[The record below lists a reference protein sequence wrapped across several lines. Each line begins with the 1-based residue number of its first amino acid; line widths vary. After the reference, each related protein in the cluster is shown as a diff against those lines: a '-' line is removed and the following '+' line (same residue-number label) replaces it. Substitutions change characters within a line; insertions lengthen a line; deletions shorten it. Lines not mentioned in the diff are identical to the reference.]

1 MNYFPHPPSS
11 SAGPQESDD
20 LNLRKLVD
28 TLSDHRWFIVSITG
42 LFLLAGYFYAS
53 SQSRIYQA
61 DALVQ
66 IESRGANLAF
76 MESLGEQQPGN
87 PTAAELEILRSRMV
101 LGETAERQDLAIKVE
116 PRRLPLIG
124 DFLVNHGVSQDLI
137 ESLTPAFMREW
148 LGMGEESRWQ
158 NPYVWANESVR
169 VSRFSVPDEH
179 VGSEHLLRIKEE
191 GNFELWLEDERV
203 LIGNVGET
211 VQDEGVGYR
220 LFISQAVAHPG
231 AEFGLTR
238 MSSLNA
244 IKDLESRFE
253 VMPRGIESGV
263 YELMLS
269 GADRS
274 KIQPTLDT
282 LTGVFLTQNVQRH
295 SEEAEKQIAFLGEQ
309 IPQVRDQLSNA
320 EGMLNDY
327 RAQRDSVD
335 LTFETQNLL
344 TRVVDVE
351 NQLSEL
357 AMREADLAER
367 YRPSHPNYQ
376 TLLRQRSQ
384 LVAERDRLNAQ
395 VNELPETQQ
404 EVLRLTR
411 DSQVNQQVY
420 VQLLNQLQEMRLVKA
435 GTVGNV
441 RILDAAILN
450 PGTIAPRI
458 PLITAVS
465 ALIGAL
471 LATMLVVVR
480 LLLSRAIKS
489 PEQLE
494 ELGLPVYA
502 TLPDSGGQ
510 TGLTERI
517 RPRHSKKVQEVFRG
531 LLAIKSPE
539 QLEELGLPVYATL
552 PDSGG
557 QTGLTERI
565 RPRHSKKVQEV
576 FRGLLA
582 IQKPAEIAVEAL
594 RGLRTSL
601 YFAMLE
607 SDNNRLMITGASPG
621 VGKSFVAANL
631 AAVCAQA
638 GQRVLLIDADMRR
651 GHLHHAFHSKGVKGL
666 SELLARRI
674 DAEEAVRHSDL
685 EGLDYVARGSVPPNP
700 SELLMQQSFHDFLE
714 AMSQCYDL
722 VIIDTP
728 PILAVTDATVVG
740 KLAGT
745 SLMVVRFDSHPPGE
759 IKAAKRRLESA
770 GVNIKGAI
778 LNGVKKTTNSRHGYY
793 GSYLYAY
800 R

>member
-531 LLAIKSPE
+531 LLAI
-539 QLEELGLPVYATL
+539 
-552 PDSGG
+552 
-557 QTGLTERI
+557 
-565 RPRHSKKVQEV
+565 
-576 FRGLLA
+576 
-582 IQKPAEIAVEAL
+582 QKPAEIAVEAL

>member
-1 MNYFPHPPSS
+1 MTHFPPAPPSS
-11 SAGPQESDD
+11 LGPQESDD

-28 TLSDHRWFIVSITG
+28 TLFDHRWFIVSLTG
-42 LFLLAGYFYAS
+42 IFLLGGYFHAS
-53 SQSRIYQA
+53 SQPRIYQA

-66 IESRGANLAF
+66 IEARGSNLAF
-76 MESLGEQQPGN
+76 MDSAGERQPDN
-87 PTAAELEILRSRMV
+87 PTAAELEILQSRMV
-101 LGETAERQDLAIKVE
+101 LGETANRQDLAIQVE
-116 PRRLPLIG
+116 PRRLPMVG
-124 DFLVNHGVSQDLI
+124 NFLVSHGVNQASI
-137 ESLTPAFMREW
+137 ESITPAFIRGW
-148 LGMGEESRWQ
+148 LGDSEGSNWQ
-158 NPYVWANESVR
+158 NPYVWADESLR
-169 VSRFSVPDEH
+169 VSRFEVPDENIGLDH
-179 VGSEHLLRIKEE
+179 VVRIKED
-191 GNFELWLEDERV
+191 GGFDLLLEEET
-203 LIGNVGET
+203 LLTGNVGET
-211 VQDEGVGYR
+211 VQDDTLGYR
-220 LFISQAVAHPG
+220 LFISQAIAHPG
-231 AEFGLTR
+231 SEFTLKR
-238 MSSLNA
+238 VSSLNA
-244 IKDLESRFE
+244 IRSLQSRFE
-253 VMPRGIESGV
+253 IMPRGVESGV
-263 YELMLS
+263 YELKLS

-274 KIQPTLDT
+274 EIQPTLDT

-295 SEEAEKQIAFLGEQ
+295 SEEAEKQIAFLNEQ
-309 IPQVRDQLSNA
+309 IPQVSDQLSNA

-344 TRVVDVE
+344 TRVVEVE
-351 NQLSEL
+351 NQLNEL
-357 AMREADLAER
+357 SMREADLAER

-384 LVAERDRLNAQ
+384 LAAERDRLNAQ

-411 DSQVNQQVY
+411 DTQVNQQVY

-441 RILDAAILN
+441 RILDTAMLN

-458 PLITAVS
+458 PLISAVS
-465 ALIGAL
+465 GLIGAL
-471 LATMLVVVR
+471 LATMIVVVR
-480 LLLSRAIKS
+480 LLLSRAIKT

-502 TLPDSGGQ
+502 TLPDSGEQG
-510 TGLTERI
+510 GLTERI
-517 RPRHSKKVQEVFRG
+517 RPRHSKKAQEVFRG
-531 LLAIKSPE
+531 LLA
-539 QLEELGLPVYATL
+539 V
-552 PDSGG
+552 
-557 QTGLTERI
+557 
-565 RPRHSKKVQEV
+565 
-576 FRGLLA
+576 
-582 IQKPAEIAVEAL
+582 QKPAEIAVEAL

-651 GHLHHAFHSKGVKGL
+651 GHLHHAFNGKGVKGL

-674 DAEEAVRHSDL
+674 EVEEAVRHSDL
-685 EGLDYVARGSVPPNP
+685 EGLDYVSRGSVPPNP

-714 AMSQCYDL
+714 AMSLNYDL
-722 VIIDTP
+722 VIVDTP

-740 KLAGT
+740 KMAGT
-745 SLMVVRFDSHPPGE
+745 SLMVVRFDTNAPGE
-759 IKAAKRRLESA
+759 IKAAKRRLENA
-770 GVNIKGAI
+770 GVNIKGGI
-778 LNGVKKTTNSRHGYY
+778 LNGVKKATNSRHGYY

>member
-1 MNYFPHPPSS
+1 MTYFPPAPPSS
-11 SAGPQESDD
+11 SAPQESDD

-28 TLSDHRWFIVSITG
+28 TLSDHRWLIVTMTG

-53 SQSRIYQA
+53 SQPRIYQA

-66 IESRGANLAF
+66 IETRGSSLA
-76 MESLGEQQPGN
+76 ESLGEQQQGN
-87 PTAAELEILRSRMV
+87 PTSAELEILQSRMV
-101 LGETAERQDLAIKVE
+101 LGETADRLDLAIQVE
-116 PRRLPLIG
+116 PRRLPLVG
-124 DFLVNHGVSQDLI
+124 NFLVNHGVNQEWF
-137 ESLTPAFMREW
+137 ESFTPAFVREW
-148 LGMGEESRWQ
+148 LASSEDSDWN
-158 NPYVWANESVR
+158 NPYVWAGQTLR
-169 VSRFSVPDEH
+169 VARFDVPDENL
-179 VGSEHLLRIKEE
+179 GSEHVLRLKED
-191 GNFELWLEDERV
+191 GIFELLLEEQT
-203 LIGNVGET
+203 LLTGNVGET
-211 VQDEGVGYR
+211 VQDEASGYR
-220 LFISQAVAHPG
+220 LFISQASAHPG
-231 AEFGLTR
+231 AEFLLTR
-238 MSSLNA
+238 TSPLNA
-244 IKDLESRFE
+244 IRDLKSRFE
-253 VMPRGIESGV
+253 IMPRGLESGV
-263 YELMLS
+263 YELTLN

-274 KIQPTLDT
+274 QIQPTLDT

-295 SEEAEKQIAFLGEQ
+295 SEEAEKQIAFLDEQ
-309 IPQVRDQLSNA
+309 IPQVSDQLSNA

-344 TRVVDVE
+344 TQVVEVE

-376 TLLRQRSQ
+376 TLLRQRAQ
-384 LVAERDRLNAQ
+384 LVADRDRLNAQ
-395 VNELPETQQ
+395 VSELPETQQ
-404 EVLRLTR
+404 EVLRLSR

-441 RILDAAILN
+441 RILDAAMLN

-458 PLITAVS
+458 SLITGVS
-465 ALIGAL
+465 GLIGAL
-471 LATMLVVVR
+471 LATLLIVVR
-480 LLLSRAIKS
+480 LLLSRAIKT

-502 TLPDSGGQ
+502 TLPDSGEQ
-510 TGLTERI
+510 AGLTERI
-517 RPRHSKKVQEVFRG
+517 RPRRSKKTQEVFRG
-531 LLAIKSPE
+531 LLAIK
-539 QLEELGLPVYATL
+539 
-552 PDSGG
+552 
-557 QTGLTERI
+557 
-565 RPRHSKKVQEV
+565 
-576 FRGLLA
+576 
-582 IQKPAEIAVEAL
+582 KPAEIAVEAL

-638 GQRVLLIDADMRR
+638 GQKVLLIDADMRR
-651 GHLHHAFHSKGVKGL
+651 GHLHHAFNSKGVKGL

-674 DAEEAVRHSDL
+674 SQEEAIRHSDL

-700 SELLMQQSFHDFLE
+700 SELLMQQSFHDFLD
-714 AMSQCYDL
+714 AVSQDYDL
-722 VIIDTP
+722 VIVDTP

-740 KLAGT
+740 KLVGT
-745 SLMVVRFDSHPPGE
+745 SLMVVRFDSNPPGE
-759 IKAAKRRLESA
+759 IKAAKRRLENA
-770 GVNIKGAI
+770 GVRLKGGI
-778 LNGVKKTTNSRHGYY
+778 LNGVKKTTTSRHGYY

>member
-1 MNYFPHPPSS
+1 MTHFPPAPSS
-11 SAGPQESDD
+11 SLGPQESDD

-28 TLSDHRWFIVSITG
+28 TLFDHRWFIVSLTG
-42 LFLLAGYFYAS
+42 IFLLGGYFHAS
-53 SQSRIYQA
+53 SQPRIYQA

-66 IESRGANLAF
+66 IEARGSNLAF
-76 MESLGEQQPGN
+76 MDSAGERQPDN
-87 PTAAELEILRSRMV
+87 PTAAELEILQSRLV
-101 LGETAERQDLAIKVE
+101 LGETANRQDLAIQVE
-116 PRRLPLIG
+116 PRRLPMVG
-124 DFLVNHGVSQDLI
+124 NFLVSHGVNQASI
-137 ESLTPAFMREW
+137 ESITPAFIRGW
-148 LGMGEESRWQ
+148 LGDSEGSSWQ
-158 NPYVWANESVR
+158 NPYVWADESLR
-169 VSRFSVPDEH
+169 VSRFEVPDENIGLDH
-179 VGSEHLLRIKEE
+179 VVRIKED
-191 GNFELWLEDERV
+191 GRFDLLLEEEA
-203 LIGNVGET
+203 LLTGNVGET
-211 VQDEGVGYR
+211 VQDDALGYR
-220 LFISQAVAHPG
+220 LFISQAIAHPG
-231 AEFGLTR
+231 SEFILR
-238 MSSLNA
+238 RVSSLNA
-244 IKDLESRFE
+244 IRSLQSRFE
-253 VMPRGIESGV
+253 IMPRGVESGV
-263 YELMLS
+263 YELKLS

-274 KIQPTLDT
+274 EIQPTLDT

-295 SEEAEKQIAFLGEQ
+295 SEEAEQQIAFLNEQ
-309 IPQVRDQLSNA
+309 IPQVSDQLSNA

-344 TRVVDVE
+344 TRVVEVE
-351 NQLSEL
+351 NQLNEL
-357 AMREADLAER
+357 SMREADLAER

-384 LVAERDRLNAQ
+384 LAAERDRLNAQ

-441 RILDAAILN
+441 RILDTAMLS

-465 ALIGAL
+465 GLIGAL
-471 LATMLVVVR
+471 LATMIVVMR
-480 LLLSRAIKS
+480 LLLSRAIKT

-502 TLPDSGGQ
+502 TLPDSGEQ
-510 TGLTERI
+510 AGLTERI
-517 RPRHSKKVQEVFRG
+517 RPRHSKKAQEVFRG
-531 LLAIKSPE
+531 LLA
-539 QLEELGLPVYATL
+539 V
-552 PDSGG
+552 
-557 QTGLTERI
+557 
-565 RPRHSKKVQEV
+565 
-576 FRGLLA
+576 
-582 IQKPAEIAVEAL
+582 QKPAEIAVEAL

-651 GHLHHAFHSKGVKGL
+651 GHLHHAFNGKGVKGL

-674 DAEEAVRHSDL
+674 EVEEAVRHSDL

-714 AMSQCYDL
+714 AMSLSYDL
-722 VIIDTP
+722 VIVDTP

-740 KLAGT
+740 KMAGT
-745 SLMVVRFDSHPPGE
+745 SLMVVRFDANAPGE
-759 IKAAKRRLESA
+759 IKAAKRRLENA
-770 GVNIKGAI
+770 GVNIKGGI
-778 LNGVKKTTNSRHGYY
+778 LNGVKKSTNSRHGYY

>member
-28 TLSDHRWFIVSITG
+28 TLSDHRWFIVTITG

-116 PRRLPLIG
+116 PRRLPVIG

-137 ESLTPAFMREW
+137 VSLTPAFMREW

-203 LIGNVGET
+203 LSGNVGET

-231 AEFGLTR
+231 AEFSLTR

-384 LVAERDRLNAQ
+384 LVEERDRLNAQ

-510 TGLTERI
+510 AGLTERI

-531 LLAIKSPE
+531 LLAI
-539 QLEELGLPVYATL
+539 
-552 PDSGG
+552 
-557 QTGLTERI
+557 R
-565 RPRHSKKVQEV
+565 
-576 FRGLLA
+576 
-582 IQKPAEIAVEAL
+582 KPAEIAVEAL

-700 SELLMQQSFHDFLE
+700 SELLMQQSFHEFLE

-770 GVNIKGAI
+770 GVNVKGAI

>member
-28 TLSDHRWFIVSITG
+28 TLSDHRWFIVTITG

-116 PRRLPLIG
+116 PRRLPVIG

-137 ESLTPAFMREW
+137 VSLTPAFMREW

-203 LIGNVGET
+203 LSGNVGET

-231 AEFGLTR
+231 AEFSLTR

-384 LVAERDRLNAQ
+384 LVEERDRLNAQ

-510 TGLTERI
+510 AGLTERI

-531 LLAIKSPE
+531 LLAI
-539 QLEELGLPVYATL
+539 
-552 PDSGG
+552 
-557 QTGLTERI
+557 R
-565 RPRHSKKVQEV
+565 
-576 FRGLLA
+576 
-582 IQKPAEIAVEAL
+582 KPAEIAVEAL

-700 SELLMQQSFHDFLE
+700 SELLMQQSFHEFLE

>member
-1 MNYFPHPPSS
+1 MTHFPPAPPSS
-11 SAGPQESDD
+11 LGPQENDD

-28 TLSDHRWFIVSITG
+28 TLFDHRWFIASLTG
-42 LFLLAGYFYAS
+42 IFLLGGYFYAS
-53 SQSRIYQA
+53 SQPRIYQA

-66 IESRGANLAF
+66 IEARGSNLAF
-76 MESLGEQQPGN
+76 MDSAGERQPDN
-87 PTAAELEILRSRMV
+87 PTAAELEILQSRMV
-101 LGETAERQDLAIKVE
+101 LGETANRQDLAIQVE
-116 PRRLPLIG
+116 PRRLPMVG
-124 DFLVNHGVSQDLI
+124 NFLVSHGVNQASL
-137 ESLTPAFMREW
+137 ESITPAFMRGW
-148 LGMGEESRWQ
+148 LGDSGDSNWQ
-158 NPYVWANESVR
+158 NPYVWADESLR
-169 VSRFSVPDEH
+169 VSRFEVPDENIGLDH
-179 VGSEHLLRIKEE
+179 IVRIKEN
-191 GNFELWLEDERV
+191 GSFDLLLEDET
-203 LIGNVGET
+203 LLTGKIGET
-211 VQDEGVGYR
+211 VQDDTQGYR
-220 LFISQAVAHPG
+220 LFISQAIAHPG
-231 AEFGLTR
+231 SEFILR
-238 MSSLNA
+238 RVSSLNA
-244 IKDLESRFE
+244 IRSLQSRFE
-253 VMPRGIESGV
+253 IMPRGVESGV
-263 YELMLS
+263 YELKLS

-274 KIQPTLDT
+274 EIQPTLDT

-295 SEEAEKQIAFLGEQ
+295 SEEAEKQIAFLNEQ
-309 IPQVRDQLSNA
+309 IPQVSDQLSNA

-344 TRVVDVE
+344 TRVVEVE
-351 NQLSEL
+351 NQLNEL
-357 AMREADLAER
+357 SMREADLAER

-384 LVAERDRLNAQ
+384 LAAERDRLNAQ

-411 DSQVNQQVY
+411 DTQVNQQVY

-441 RILDAAILN
+441 RILDTAMLN

-458 PLITAVS
+458 SLISAVS
-465 ALIGAL
+465 GLIGAL
-471 LATMLVVVR
+471 LATMIVVVR
-480 LLLSRAIKS
+480 LLLSRAIKT

-502 TLPDSGGQ
+502 TLPDSGEQ
-510 TGLTERI
+510 AGLTERI
-517 RPRHSKKVQEVFRG
+517 RPRHSKKAQEVFRG
-531 LLAIKSPE
+531 LLA
-539 QLEELGLPVYATL
+539 V
-552 PDSGG
+552 
-557 QTGLTERI
+557 
-565 RPRHSKKVQEV
+565 
-576 FRGLLA
+576 
-582 IQKPAEIAVEAL
+582 QKPAEIAVEAL

-607 SDNNRLMITGASPG
+607 SGNNRLMITGASPG

-651 GHLHHAFHSKGVKGL
+651 GHLHHAFNGKGVKGL

-674 DAEEAVRHSDL
+674 EVEEAVRHSDL

-714 AMSQCYDL
+714 AMSLSYDL
-722 VIIDTP
+722 VIVDTP

-740 KLAGT
+740 KMAGT
-745 SLMVVRFDSHPPGE
+745 SLMVVRFDANAPGE
-759 IKAAKRRLESA
+759 IKAAKRRLENA
-770 GVNIKGAI
+770 GVNIKGGI
-778 LNGVKKTTNSRHGYY
+778 LNGVKKSTNSRHGYY

>member
-28 TLSDHRWFIVSITG
+28 TLSDHRWFIVTITG

-116 PRRLPLIG
+116 PRRLPVIG

-137 ESLTPAFMREW
+137 VSLTPAFMREW

-203 LIGNVGET
+203 LSGNVGET

-231 AEFGLTR
+231 AEFSLTR

-384 LVAERDRLNAQ
+384 LVEERDRLNAQ

-510 TGLTERI
+510 AGLTERI

-531 LLAIKSPE
+531 LLAIK
-539 QLEELGLPVYATL
+539 
-552 PDSGG
+552 
-557 QTGLTERI
+557 
-565 RPRHSKKVQEV
+565 
-576 FRGLLA
+576 
-582 IQKPAEIAVEAL
+582 KPAEIAVEAL

-700 SELLMQQSFHDFLE
+700 SELLMQQSFHEFLE

>member
-11 SAGPQESDD
+11 SSGPQESDD

-28 TLSDHRWFIVSITG
+28 TLSDHRWFIVTITG

-53 SQSRIYQA
+53 SQPRIYQA

-101 LGETAERQDLAIKVE
+101 LGETAERQDLAIKVV
-116 PRRLPLIG
+116 PRRLPVIG

-137 ESLTPAFMREW
+137 ESLTPGFMREW

-169 VSRFSVPDEH
+169 VSRFSVPDEY
-179 VGSEHLLRIKEE
+179 VGSEHILRIKEE

-211 VQDEGVGYR
+211 AQDDALGYR
-220 LFISQAVAHPG
+220 LFISQSVAHPG
-231 AEFGLTR
+231 AEFSLTR

-244 IKDLESRFE
+244 IKNLESRFE
-253 VMPRGIESGV
+253 VMPRGTESGV

-510 TGLTERI
+510 AGLTERI

-531 LLAIKSPE
+531 LLAIK
-539 QLEELGLPVYATL
+539 
-552 PDSGG
+552 
-557 QTGLTERI
+557 
-565 RPRHSKKVQEV
+565 
-576 FRGLLA
+576 
-582 IQKPAEIAVEAL
+582 KPAEIAVEAL

-722 VIIDTP
+722 VIVDTP

-740 KLAGT
+740 KLTGT

>member
-1 MNYFPHPPSS
+1 MTYFPQPPSS
-11 SAGPQESDD
+11 SSPPQENND

-42 LFLLAGYFYAS
+42 LFLLAGYFYAN
-53 SQSRIYQA
+53 SQPRIYQA

-66 IESRGANLAF
+66 IENQGSSLAF
-76 MESLGEQQPGN
+76 MESLGEQQPDN
-87 PTAAELEILRSRMV
+87 PTSAELEILQSRMV

-116 PRRLPLIG
+116 PRRLPLVG
-124 DFLVNHGVSQDLI
+124 DFLVHHGVSQAWFK
-137 ESLTPAFMREW
+137 SFMPGFIREW
-148 LGMGEESRWQ
+148 LTDFEESDWD
-158 NPYVWANESVR
+158 NPYVWAGESLSVA
-169 VSRFSVPDEH
+169 RFDVPDER
-179 VGSEHLLRIKEE
+179 VQSEHVLRLLRN
-191 GNFELWLEDERV
+191 GNFELLLEDET
-203 LIGNVGET
+203 LLSGKVGET
-211 VQDEGVGYR
+211 VQDDALGYR
-220 LFISQAVAHPG
+220 LFVSQAIAHPG
-231 AEFGLTR
+231 AEFMLERTT
-238 MSSLNA
+238 SLNA
-244 IKDLESRFE
+244 IKDLKRRFE
-253 VMPRGIESGV
+253 IMPRGVDSGV
-263 YELMLS
+263 YELTLN
-269 GADRS
+269 GADRDQ
-274 KIQPTLDT
+274 IQPTLDT

-295 SEEAEKQIAFLGEQ
+295 SEEAEKQIAFLNEQ
-309 IPQVRDQLSNA
+309 IPQVSDQLSAA

-335 LTFETQNLL
+335 LTFETENLL

-351 NQLSEL
+351 NQLSAL
-357 AMREADLAER
+357 SMREADLAER

-376 TLLRQRSQ
+376 TLLRQRGQ
-384 LVAERDRLNAQ
+384 LEAERDRLNAQ
-395 VNELPETQQ
+395 VSELPETQQ

-411 DSQVNQQVY
+411 DTQVNQQVY

-441 RILDAAILN
+441 RILDAAMLN

-458 PLITAVS
+458 PLVTAVS
-465 ALIGAL
+465 GLLGAL
-471 LATMLVVVR
+471 LATMAIIVR
-480 LLLSRAIKS
+480 LLLSRAIKT

-502 TLPDSGGQ
+502 TLPNSGDQ
-510 TGLTERI
+510 VGLTERI
-517 RPRHSKKVQEVFRG
+517 RPRHSKKSQEVFRG
-531 LLAIKSPE
+531 LLAVK
-539 QLEELGLPVYATL
+539 
-552 PDSGG
+552 
-557 QTGLTERI
+557 
-565 RPRHSKKVQEV
+565 
-576 FRGLLA
+576 
-582 IQKPAEIAVEAL
+582 KPAEIAVEAL

-607 SDNNRLMITGASPG
+607 ADNNRLMITGASPG

-651 GHLHHAFHSKGVKGL
+651 GHLHYAFNGRGVKGL

-674 DAEEAVRHSDL
+674 SLEEAIRHSDL
-685 EGLDYVARGSVPPNP
+685 EGLDYLARGSVPPNP

-714 AMSQCYDL
+714 SMSQHYDL
-722 VIIDTP
+722 VIVDTP

-745 SLMVVRFDSHPPGE
+745 SLMVVRFDSNAPGE
-759 IKAAKRRLESA
+759 IKAAKRRLENA
-770 GVNIKGAI
+770 GVRLKGGI
-778 LNGVKKTTNSRHGYY
+778 LNGVKKSTNSRHGYY

>member
-1 MNYFPHPPSS
+1 MTYFPPPPSS
-11 SAGPQESDD
+11 SSAPQEGDD

-28 TLSDHRWFIVSITG
+28 TLSDHRWLIVSMTG
-42 LFLLAGYFYAS
+42 LFLLAGYFHAS
-53 SQSRIYQA
+53 SQPGIYQA

-66 IESRGANLAF
+66 IESQGSNLAL
-76 MESLGEQQPGN
+76 MESLGEQQQGN
-87 PTAAELEILRSRMV
+87 PTSAELEILQSRMV
-101 LGETAERQDLAIKVE
+101 LGETADRQDLAIQVE
-116 PRRLPLIG
+116 PRRLPVVG
-124 DFLVNHGVSQDLI
+124 DFLVNHGINQAWF

-148 LGMGEESRWQ
+148 IAGSEDSDWD
-158 NPYVWANESVR
+158 NPYVWAGESLGVA
-169 VSRFSVPDEH
+169 RFDVPDEN
-179 VGSEHLLRIKEE
+179 VGSKHVLRLMED
-191 GNFELWLEDERV
+191 GNFELLLEEV
-203 LIGNVGET
+203 TLLTGKVGET
-211 VQDEGVGYR
+211 VQDDALGYR
-220 LFISQAVAHPG
+220 LFVSQVKAHPG
-231 AEFGLTR
+231 AEFILERT
-238 MSSLNA
+238 SSLNA
-244 IKDLESRFE
+244 IKDLKRRFE
-253 VMPRGIESGV
+253 IMPRGVDSGV
-263 YELMLS
+263 YELTLN
-269 GADRS
+269 GADRDQ
-274 KIQPTLDT
+274 IQPTLDT

-295 SEEAEKQIAFLGEQ
+295 SEEAEKQIAFLNEQ
-309 IPQVRDQLSNA
+309 IPKVSDQLSDA

-335 LTFETQNLL
+335 LTFETENLL
-344 TRVVDVE
+344 TRVVEVE

-376 TLLRQRSQ
+376 TLLRQRAQ
-384 LVAERDRLNAQ
+384 LEAERDQLNAQ

-441 RILDAAILN
+441 RILDAAMLN

-458 PLITAVS
+458 PLIAGVS
-465 ALIGAL
+465 GLVGAL
-471 LATMLVVVR
+471 LATMLIVVR
-480 LLLSRAIKS
+480 LLLSRAIKT

-502 TLPDSGGQ
+502 TLPDSGEQ
-510 TGLTERI
+510 AGLTERI
-517 RPRHSKKVQEVFRG
+517 RPRRSKKAQEVFRG
-531 LLAIKSPE
+531 LLAIK
-539 QLEELGLPVYATL
+539 
-552 PDSGG
+552 
-557 QTGLTERI
+557 
-565 RPRHSKKVQEV
+565 
-576 FRGLLA
+576 
-582 IQKPAEIAVEAL
+582 KPAEIAVEAL

-638 GQRVLLIDADMRR
+638 GQKVLLIDADMRR
-651 GHLHHAFHSKGVKGL
+651 GHLHHAFHGKGVKGL

-674 DAEEAVRHSDL
+674 GEEEAIRHSDL
-685 EGLDYVARGSVPPNP
+685 KGLDYVARGSVPPNP
-700 SELLMQQSFHDFLE
+700 SELLMQHSFHDFLE
-714 AMSQCYDL
+714 AMSQRYDL
-722 VIIDTP
+722 VIVDTP

-740 KLAGT
+740 KLVGT
-745 SLMVVRFDSHPPGE
+745 SLMVVRFDRNPPGE
-759 IKAAKRRLESA
+759 IKAAKRRLENA
-770 GVNIKGAI
+770 GVRLKGGI
-778 LNGVKKTTNSRHGYY
+778 LNGVKKPTSSRHGYY

>member
-1 MNYFPHPPSS
+1 MAMTNFPPAPSS
-11 SAGPQESDD
+11 SPAPQESDD
-20 LNLRKLVD
+20 LNLRKLID

-42 LFLLAGYFYAS
+42 LFLLGGYFHAS

-66 IESRGANLAF
+66 IEARGSNLAF
-76 MESLGEQQPGN
+76 MESLGEQQPSN
-87 PTAAELEILRSRMV
+87 PTAAELEILQSRMV
-101 LGETAERQDLAIKVE
+101 LGETAEREDLAIQVE
-116 PRRLPLIG
+116 PRRLPVVG
-124 DFLVNHGVSQDLI
+124 DFLVNHGLNQDSI
-137 ESLTPAFMREW
+137 ESLTPAFIREW
-148 LGMGEESRWQ
+148 LGGGEDSNWR
-158 NPYVWANESVR
+158 NPYVWAGESLR
-169 VSRFSVPDEH
+169 VARFDVPDES
-179 VGSEHLLRIKEE
+179 VESEHILRINEN
-191 GNFELWLEDERV
+191 GSFELLLEEE
-203 LIGNVGET
+203 LLLTGNVGET
-211 VQDEGVGYR
+211 VQDDAMGYR
-220 LFISQAVAHPG
+220 LFISQAKAHPG
-231 AEFGLTR
+231 AEFIVKRT
-238 MSSLNA
+238 SSLNA
-244 IKDLESRFE
+244 IKDLSNRFE
-253 VMPRGIESGV
+253 IMPRGIESGV

-295 SEEAEKQIAFLGEQ
+295 SEEAEKQISFLNEQ
-309 IPQVRDQLSNA
+309 IPQVSDQLSNA

-344 TRVVDVE
+344 TQVVEVE
-351 NQLSEL
+351 NQISEL

-367 YRPSHPNYQ
+367 FRPSHPNYQ

-384 LVAERDRLNAQ
+384 LVDQRDRLNAQ

-441 RILDAAILN
+441 RILDAAILS

-458 PLITAVS
+458 SLITAVS
-465 ALIGAL
+465 AMVGAL
-471 LATMLVVVR
+471 LATMLVVMR
-480 LLLSRAIKS
+480 LLLSRAIKT

-502 TLPDSGGQ
+502 TLPDSGEQ
-510 TGLTERI
+510 AKLTERI
-517 RPRHSKKVQEVFRG
+517 RPRRSKKAQEVFRG
-531 LLAIKSPE
+531 LLAIKN
-539 QLEELGLPVYATL
+539 
-552 PDSGG
+552 
-557 QTGLTERI
+557 
-565 RPRHSKKVQEV
+565 
-576 FRGLLA
+576 
-582 IQKPAEIAVEAL
+582 PAEIAVEAL

-638 GQRVLLIDADMRR
+638 GQKVLLIDADMRR
-651 GHLHHAFHSKGVKGL
+651 GHLHHAFHGKGVKGL

-674 DAEEAVRHSDL
+674 DEEEAVRHSDL

-714 AMSQCYDL
+714 AMSLRYDL
-722 VIIDTP
+722 VIVDTP

-745 SLMVVRFDSHPPGE
+745 SLMVVRFDYNPPGE
-759 IKAAKRRLESA
+759 IKAAKRRLENA
-770 GVNIKGAI
+770 GVRLKGGI
-778 LNGVKKTTNSRHGYY
+778 LNGVKKPTNSRHGYY

>member
-1 MNYFPHPPSS
+1 MTHFPPAPSS
-11 SAGPQESDD
+11 LPGPQEGDD

-28 TLSDHRWFIVSITG
+28 TLYDHRWLIISLTG
-42 LFLLAGYFYAS
+42 IFLLGGYFYAS
-53 SQSRIYQA
+53 SQPRIYQA

-66 IESRGANLAF
+66 IEARGSNLAF
-76 MESLGEQQPGN
+76 MDSLGESQPDN
-87 PTAAELEILRSRMV
+87 PTAAELEILQSRMV
-101 LGETAERQDLAIKVE
+101 LGETAERQDLAIQVE
-116 PRRLPLIG
+116 PRRLPVVG
-124 DFLVNHGVSQDLI
+124 RFLVSHGVDQASI
-137 ESLTPAFMREW
+137 ESITPAFIREW
-148 LGMGEESRWQ
+148 LGNGANSEWQ
-158 NPYVWANESVR
+158 SPYVWADESLR
-169 VSRFSVPDEH
+169 VARFEVPDDRIGQGH
-179 VGSEHLLRIKEE
+179 ILRIKENNSFDLLLE
-191 GNFELWLEDERV
+191 ETVLLTGN
-203 LIGNVGET
+203 IGET
-211 VQDEGVGYR
+211 VQDDTLGYR
-220 LFISQAVAHPG
+220 LFISQAVAQPG
-231 AEFGLTR
+231 SEFILKR
-238 MSSLNA
+238 ISSLDA
-244 IKDLESRFE
+244 IKSLKSRFE
-253 VMPRGIESGV
+253 ILPRGMDSGV
-263 YELMLS
+263 YELKLS
-269 GADRS
+269 GADRRE
-274 KIQPTLDT
+274 IQPTLDT

-295 SEEAEKQIAFLGEQ
+295 SEEAEKQIAFLNEQ
-309 IPQVRDQLSNA
+309 IPQVSDQLSNA

-344 TRVVDVE
+344 TRVVEVE

-384 LVAERDRLNAQ
+384 LTAERDRLNAE

-441 RILDAAILN
+441 RILDAAMLS

-458 PLITAVS
+458 SLITAVS
-465 ALIGAL
+465 GLLGAL

-480 LLLSRAIKS
+480 LLLSRAIKT

-502 TLPDSGGQ
+502 TLPDSGEQ
-510 TGLTERI
+510 AGLTERI
-517 RPRHSKKVQEVFRG
+517 RPRRSKKAQEVFRG
-531 LLAIKSPE
+531 LLAVK
-539 QLEELGLPVYATL
+539 
-552 PDSGG
+552 
-557 QTGLTERI
+557 
-565 RPRHSKKVQEV
+565 
-576 FRGLLA
+576 
-582 IQKPAEIAVEAL
+582 KPAEIAVEAL

-651 GHLHHAFHSKGVKGL
+651 GHLHHAFNDKGVKGL

-674 DAEEAVRHSDL
+674 DIDEAVRHSDL

-714 AMSQCYDL
+714 AMSQNYDL
-722 VIIDTP
+722 VIVDTP
-728 PILAVTDATVVG
+728 PILAVTDASVVG
-740 KLAGT
+740 KMAGT
-745 SLMVVRFDSHPPGE
+745 SLMVVRFDANAPGE

-770 GVNIKGAI
+770 GVKLKGGI
-778 LNGVKKTTNSRHGYY
+778 LNGVKKSTNSRHGYY

>member
-11 SAGPQESDD
+11 PSGPQESDD

-28 TLSDHRWFIVSITG
+28 TLSDHRWFIVTITG

-53 SQSRIYQA
+53 SQPRIYQA

-116 PRRLPLIG
+116 PRRLPVIG

-137 ESLTPAFMREW
+137 DSLTPSFMRDW
-148 LGMGEESRWQ
+148 LSMGEERRWQ
-158 NPYVWANESVR
+158 NPYVWANEAVR

-179 VGSEHLLRIKEE
+179 IGSEHLLRIKEE
-191 GNFELWLEDERV
+191 GNFELWLEDEQV
-203 LIGNVGET
+203 LSGTVGET
-211 VQDEGVGYR
+211 AQDDQLGYR

-231 AEFGLTR
+231 AEFNLTR

-244 IKDLESRFE
+244 IKNLESRFE
-253 VMPRGIESGV
+253 VMPQGTDSGV

-295 SEEAEKQIAFLGEQ
+295 SEEAEKQIAFLSEQ

-344 TRVVDVE
+344 TRVVEVE

-384 LVAERDRLNAQ
+384 LVAERDRLNSQ

-502 TLPDSGGQ
+502 TLPDSG
-510 TGLTERI
+510 
-517 RPRHSKKVQEVFRG
+517 
-531 LLAIKSPE
+531 E
-539 QLEELGLPVYATL
+539 QA
-552 PDSGG
+552 
-557 QTGLTERI
+557 GLTERI

-685 EGLDYVARGSVPPNP
+685 DGLDYVARGSVPPNP

-714 AMSQCYDL
+714 TMSQCYDL

-770 GVNIKGAI
+770 GVNVKGAI

>member
-1 MNYFPHPPSS
+1 MTHFPPAPSS
-11 SAGPQESDD
+11 SLGPQESDD

-28 TLSDHRWFIVSITG
+28 TLFDHRWFIVSLTG
-42 LFLLAGYFYAS
+42 VFLLGGYFHAS
-53 SQSRIYQA
+53 SQPRIYQA

-66 IESRGANLAF
+66 IEARGSNLAF
-76 MESLGEQQPGN
+76 MDSAGERQPDN
-87 PTAAELEILRSRMV
+87 PTAAELEILQSRMV
-101 LGETAERQDLAIKVE
+101 LGETANRQDLAIQVE
-116 PRRLPLIG
+116 PRRLPMVG
-124 DFLVNHGVSQDLI
+124 NFLVSHGVNQASI
-137 ESLTPAFMREW
+137 ESITPAFIRGW
-148 LGMGEESRWQ
+148 LGDSEGSSWQ
-158 NPYVWANESVR
+158 NPYVWADESLR
-169 VSRFSVPDEH
+169 VSRFEVPDDNIGLDH
-179 VGSEHLLRIKEE
+179 IVRIKED
-191 GNFELWLEDERV
+191 GRFDLLLEEET
-203 LIGNVGET
+203 LLTGNVGET
-211 VQDEGVGYR
+211 VQDDALGYR
-220 LFISQAVAHPG
+220 LFISQAIAHPG
-231 AEFGLTR
+231 SEFILR
-238 MSSLNA
+238 RVSSLNA
-244 IKDLESRFE
+244 IRSLQSRFE
-253 VMPRGIESGV
+253 IMPRGVESGV
-263 YELMLS
+263 YELKLS

-274 KIQPTLDT
+274 EIQPTLDT

-295 SEEAEKQIAFLGEQ
+295 SEEAEQQIAFLNEQ
-309 IPQVRDQLSNA
+309 IPQVSNQLSDA

-344 TRVVDVE
+344 TRVVEVE
-351 NQLSEL
+351 NQLNEL
-357 AMREADLAER
+357 SMREADLAER

-384 LVAERDRLNAQ
+384 LAAERDRLNAQ

-411 DSQVNQQVY
+411 DTQVNQQVY

-441 RILDAAILN
+441 RILDTAMLS

-465 ALIGAL
+465 GLIGAL
-471 LATMLVVVR
+471 LATMIVVMR
-480 LLLSRAIKS
+480 LLLSRAIKT

-502 TLPDSGGQ
+502 TLPDSGEQ
-510 TGLTERI
+510 AGLTERI
-517 RPRHSKKVQEVFRG
+517 RPRHSKKAQEVFRG
-531 LLAIKSPE
+531 LLA
-539 QLEELGLPVYATL
+539 V
-552 PDSGG
+552 
-557 QTGLTERI
+557 
-565 RPRHSKKVQEV
+565 
-576 FRGLLA
+576 
-582 IQKPAEIAVEAL
+582 QKPAEIAVEAL

-651 GHLHHAFHSKGVKGL
+651 GHLHHAFNGKGVKGL

-674 DAEEAVRHSDL
+674 EVEEAVRHSDL
-685 EGLDYVARGSVPPNP
+685 DGLDYVARGSVPPNP

-714 AMSQCYDL
+714 AMSLSYDL
-722 VIIDTP
+722 VIVDTP

-740 KLAGT
+740 KMAGT
-745 SLMVVRFDSHPPGE
+745 SLMVVRFDANAPGE
-759 IKAAKRRLESA
+759 IKAAKRRLENA
-770 GVNIKGAI
+770 GVNIKGGI
-778 LNGVKKTTNSRHGYY
+778 LNGVKKSTNSRHGYY

>member
-1 MNYFPHPPSS
+1 MTHFPPAPSS
-11 SAGPQESDD
+11 SLGPQESDD

-28 TLSDHRWFIVSITG
+28 TLFDHRWFIVSLTG
-42 LFLLAGYFYAS
+42 VFLLGGYFHAS
-53 SQSRIYQA
+53 SQPRIYQA

-66 IESRGANLAF
+66 IEARGSNLAF
-76 MESLGEQQPGN
+76 MDSAGERQPDN
-87 PTAAELEILRSRMV
+87 PTAAELEILQSRMV
-101 LGETAERQDLAIKVE
+101 LGETANRQDLAIQVE
-116 PRRLPLIG
+116 PRRLPMVG
-124 DFLVNHGVSQDLI
+124 NFLVSHGVNQASI
-137 ESLTPAFMREW
+137 ESITPAFIRGW
-148 LGMGEESRWQ
+148 LGDSEGSSWQ
-158 NPYVWANESVR
+158 NPYVWADESLR
-169 VSRFSVPDEH
+169 VSRFEVPDDNIGLDH
-179 VGSEHLLRIKEE
+179 IVRIKEE
-191 GNFELWLEDERV
+191 GRFDLLLEEET
-203 LIGNVGET
+203 LLTGNVGET
-211 VQDEGVGYR
+211 VQDDALGYR
-220 LFISQAVAHPG
+220 LFISQAIAHPG
-231 AEFGLTR
+231 SEFILR
-238 MSSLNA
+238 RVSSLNA
-244 IKDLESRFE
+244 IRSLQSRFE
-253 VMPRGIESGV
+253 IMPRGVESGV
-263 YELMLS
+263 YELKLS

-274 KIQPTLDT
+274 EIQPTLDT

-295 SEEAEKQIAFLGEQ
+295 SEEAEQQIAFLNEQ
-309 IPQVRDQLSNA
+309 IPQVSNQLSDA

-344 TRVVDVE
+344 TRVVEVE
-351 NQLSEL
+351 NQLNEL
-357 AMREADLAER
+357 SMREADLAER

-384 LVAERDRLNAQ
+384 LAAERDRLNAQ

-411 DSQVNQQVY
+411 DTQVNQQVY

-441 RILDAAILN
+441 RILDTAMLS

-465 ALIGAL
+465 GLIGAL
-471 LATMLVVVR
+471 LATMIVVMR
-480 LLLSRAIKS
+480 LLLSRAIKT

-502 TLPDSGGQ
+502 TLPDSGEQ
-510 TGLTERI
+510 AGLTERI
-517 RPRHSKKVQEVFRG
+517 RPRHSKKAQEVFRG
-531 LLAIKSPE
+531 LLA
-539 QLEELGLPVYATL
+539 V
-552 PDSGG
+552 
-557 QTGLTERI
+557 
-565 RPRHSKKVQEV
+565 
-576 FRGLLA
+576 
-582 IQKPAEIAVEAL
+582 QKPAEIAVEAL

-651 GHLHHAFHSKGVKGL
+651 GHLHHAFNGKGVKGL

-674 DAEEAVRHSDL
+674 EVEEAVRHSDL

-714 AMSQCYDL
+714 AMSLSYDL
-722 VIIDTP
+722 VIVDTP

-740 KLAGT
+740 KMAGT
-745 SLMVVRFDSHPPGE
+745 SLMVVRFDANAPGE
-759 IKAAKRRLESA
+759 IKAAKRRLENA
-770 GVNIKGAI
+770 GVNIKGGI
-778 LNGVKKTTNSRHGYY
+778 LNGVKKSTNSRHGYY

>member
-1 MNYFPHPPSS
+1 MTHFPPAPPSS
-11 SAGPQESDD
+11 LGPQENDD

-28 TLSDHRWFIVSITG
+28 TLFDHRWFIVSLTG
-42 LFLLAGYFYAS
+42 IFLLGGYFYAS
-53 SQSRIYQA
+53 SQPRIYQA

-66 IESRGANLAF
+66 IEARGSNLAF
-76 MESLGEQQPGN
+76 MDSAGERQPDN
-87 PTAAELEILRSRMV
+87 PTAAELEILQSRMV
-101 LGETAERQDLAIKVE
+101 LGETANRQDLAIQVE
-116 PRRLPLIG
+116 PRRLPMVG
-124 DFLVNHGVSQDLI
+124 NFLVSHGVNQASL
-137 ESLTPAFMREW
+137 ESITPAFMRGW
-148 LGMGEESRWQ
+148 LGDSGDSNWQ
-158 NPYVWANESVR
+158 NPYVWADESLR
-169 VSRFSVPDEH
+169 VSRFEVPDENIGLDH
-179 VGSEHLLRIKEE
+179 IVRIKEN
-191 GNFELWLEDERV
+191 GSFDLLLEDET
-203 LIGNVGET
+203 LLTGKIGET
-211 VQDEGVGYR
+211 VQDDTQGYR
-220 LFISQAVAHPG
+220 LFISQAIAHPG
-231 AEFGLTR
+231 SEFILR
-238 MSSLNA
+238 RVSSLNA
-244 IKDLESRFE
+244 IRSLQSRFE
-253 VMPRGIESGV
+253 IMPRGVESGV
-263 YELMLS
+263 YELKLS

-274 KIQPTLDT
+274 EIQPTLDT

-295 SEEAEKQIAFLGEQ
+295 SEEAEKQIAFLNEQ
-309 IPQVRDQLSNA
+309 IPQVSDQLSNA

-344 TRVVDVE
+344 TRVVEVE
-351 NQLSEL
+351 NQLNEL
-357 AMREADLAER
+357 SMREADLAER

-384 LVAERDRLNAQ
+384 LAAERDRLNAQ

-411 DSQVNQQVY
+411 DTQVNQQVY

-441 RILDAAILN
+441 RILDTAMLS
-450 PGTIAPRI
+450 PSTIAPRI

-465 ALIGAL
+465 GLIGAL
-471 LATMLVVVR
+471 LATMIVVMR
-480 LLLSRAIKS
+480 LLLSRAIKT

-502 TLPDSGGQ
+502 TLPDSGEQ
-510 TGLTERI
+510 AGLTERI
-517 RPRHSKKVQEVFRG
+517 RPRHSKKAQEVFRG
-531 LLAIKSPE
+531 LLA
-539 QLEELGLPVYATL
+539 V
-552 PDSGG
+552 
-557 QTGLTERI
+557 
-565 RPRHSKKVQEV
+565 
-576 FRGLLA
+576 
-582 IQKPAEIAVEAL
+582 QKPAEIAVEAL

-651 GHLHHAFHSKGVKGL
+651 GHLHHAFNGKGVKGL

-674 DAEEAVRHSDL
+674 EVEEAVRHSDL

-714 AMSQCYDL
+714 AMSLSYDL
-722 VIIDTP
+722 VIVDTP

-740 KLAGT
+740 KMAGT
-745 SLMVVRFDSHPPGE
+745 SLMVVRFDANAPGE
-759 IKAAKRRLESA
+759 IKAAKRRLENA
-770 GVNIKGAI
+770 GVNVKGGI
-778 LNGVKKTTNSRHGYY
+778 LNGVKKSTNSRHGYY

>member
-11 SAGPQESDD
+11 SSGPQESDD

-28 TLSDHRWFIVSITG
+28 TLSDHRWFIVAITG

-53 SQSRIYQA
+53 SQPRIYQA

-101 LGETAERQDLAIKVE
+101 LGETAEREDLAIKVE
-116 PRRLPLIG
+116 PRRLPVIG

-179 VGSEHLLRIKEE
+179 VGSEHILRIKEE

-211 VQDEGVGYR
+211 VQDDALGYR

-231 AEFGLTR
+231 AEFSLTR

-244 IKDLESRFE
+244 IKNLESRFE
-253 VMPRGIESGV
+253 VMPRGTESGV

-344 TRVVDVE
+344 TRVVEVE
-351 NQLSEL
+351 SQLNEL

-510 TGLTERI
+510 AGLTERI
-517 RPRHSKKVQEVFRG
+517 RPRRSKKVQEVFRG
-531 LLAIKSPE
+531 LLAIK
-539 QLEELGLPVYATL
+539 
-552 PDSGG
+552 
-557 QTGLTERI
+557 
-565 RPRHSKKVQEV
+565 
-576 FRGLLA
+576 
-582 IQKPAEIAVEAL
+582 KPAEIAVEAL

-722 VIIDTP
+722 VIVDTP

-770 GVNIKGAI
+770 GVNVKGAI

>member
-11 SAGPQESDD
+11 SASPQESDD

-28 TLSDHRWFIVSITG
+28 TLSDHRWFIVTITG

-53 SQSRIYQA
+53 SQPRIYQA

-116 PRRLPLIG
+116 PRRLPVIG

-220 LFISQAVAHPG
+220 LFISQAAAHPG
-231 AEFGLTR
+231 AEFSLTR

-384 LVAERDRLNAQ
+384 LVEERDRLNAQ

-531 LLAIKSPE
+531 LLAIK
-539 QLEELGLPVYATL
+539 
-552 PDSGG
+552 
-557 QTGLTERI
+557 
-565 RPRHSKKVQEV
+565 
-576 FRGLLA
+576 
-582 IQKPAEIAVEAL
+582 KPAEIAVEAL

-722 VIIDTP
+722 VIVDTP

>member
-1 MNYFPHPPSS
+1 MTNFPPAPPSS
-11 SAGPQESDD
+11 PASQESND

-28 TLSDHRWFIVSITG
+28 TLSDHRWFIVSVTG
-42 LFLLAGYFYAS
+42 LFLLGGYFHAS
-53 SQSRIYQA
+53 SQPSIFQA

-66 IESRGANLAF
+66 IETQSTSLAL
-76 MESLGEQQPGN
+76 MESLGEQPPDN
-87 PTAAELEILRSRMV
+87 PTAAELEILQSRLV
-101 LGETAERQDLAIKVE
+101 LGETADREDLAIRVE
-116 PRRLPLIG
+116 PRRLPLVG
-124 DFLVNHGVSQDLI
+124 NFLVNHGINQDSI
-137 ESLTPAFMREW
+137 ESFTPAFIREW
-148 LGMGEESRWQ
+148 LGWEENSNWH
-158 NPYVWANESVR
+158 NPYAWAGESLR
-169 VSRFSVPDEH
+169 VARFDVPDEN
-179 VGSEHLLRIKEE
+179 VGSEHVLRINED
-191 GNFELWLEDERV
+191 GNFELLFEEE
-203 LIGNVGET
+203 LLLSGKVGET
-211 VQDEGVGYR
+211 VQNEALGYR
-220 LFISQAVAHPG
+220 LFVSQAKAYPG
-231 AEFGLTR
+231 TEFILKRT
-238 MSSLNA
+238 SSLNA
-244 IKDLESRFE
+244 IKDLKSRFE
-253 VMPRGIESGV
+253 ILPRGIESGV
-263 YELMLS
+263 YELTLN
-269 GADRS
+269 GADRI
-274 KIQPTLDT
+274 KVQPTLDT

-295 SEEAEKQIAFLGEQ
+295 SEEAEKQIAFLNEQ
-309 IPQVRDQLSNA
+309 IPQVSDQLSNA

-344 TRVVDVE
+344 TRVVEVE

-376 TLLRQRSQ
+376 TLLRQRGQ
-384 LVAERDRLNAQ
+384 LVAERDSLNAQ
-395 VNELPETQQ
+395 VSELPETQQ

-441 RILDAAILN
+441 RILDAAMLS

-465 ALIGAL
+465 GLMGAL
-471 LATMLVVVR
+471 LAMMMVVVR
-480 LLLSRAIKS
+480 LLLSRAIKT

-502 TLPDSGGQ
+502 TLPESGEQ

-517 RPRHSKKVQEVFRG
+517 RPRRSKKAQEVFRG
-531 LLAIKSPE
+531 LLAI
-539 QLEELGLPVYATL
+539 
-552 PDSGG
+552 
-557 QTGLTERI
+557 
-565 RPRHSKKVQEV
+565 SK
-576 FRGLLA
+576 
-582 IQKPAEIAVEAL
+582 PSEIAVEAL

-607 SDNNRLMITGASPG
+607 SDNNRLMVTGASPG

-638 GQRVLLIDADMRR
+638 GQKVLLIDADMRR
-651 GHLHHAFHSKGVKGL
+651 GHLHHAFHGKGVKGL

-674 DAEEAVRHSDL
+674 DLEEAVRHSDL
-685 EGLDYVARGSVPPNP
+685 EGLDYVSRGSVPPNP

-714 AMSQCYDL
+714 AMSLRYDL
-722 VIIDTP
+722 VIVDTP

-740 KLAGT
+740 KLTGT
-745 SLMVVRFDSHPPGE
+745 SLMVVRFDCNPPGE
-759 IKAAKRRLESA
+759 IKAAKRRLENA
-770 GVNIKGAI
+770 GVRLKGGI
-778 LNGVKKTTNSRHGYY
+778 LNGVKKPTNSRHGYY

>member
-11 SAGPQESDD
+11 STGPQESDD

-28 TLSDHRWFIVSITG
+28 TLSDHRWFIVTITG

-53 SQSRIYQA
+53 SQPRIYQA

-116 PRRLPLIG
+116 PRRLPVIG

-191 GNFELWLEDERV
+191 GKFELWLEDERV

-211 VQDEGVGYR
+211 VQDEGGGYR

-384 LVAERDRLNAQ
+384 LVEERDRLNAQ

-531 LLAIKSPE
+531 LLAIK
-539 QLEELGLPVYATL
+539 
-552 PDSGG
+552 
-557 QTGLTERI
+557 
-565 RPRHSKKVQEV
+565 
-576 FRGLLA
+576 
-582 IQKPAEIAVEAL
+582 KPAEIAVEAL

-722 VIIDTP
+722 VIVDTP

>member
-28 TLSDHRWFIVSITG
+28 TLSDHRWFIVTITG

-116 PRRLPLIG
+116 PRRLPVIG

-203 LIGNVGET
+203 LSGNVGET

-231 AEFGLTR
+231 AEFSVTR

-384 LVAERDRLNAQ
+384 LVEERDRLNAQ

-531 LLAIKSPE
+531 LLAIK
-539 QLEELGLPVYATL
+539 
-552 PDSGG
+552 
-557 QTGLTERI
+557 
-565 RPRHSKKVQEV
+565 
-576 FRGLLA
+576 
-582 IQKPAEIAVEAL
+582 KPAEIAVEAL

-700 SELLMQQSFHDFLE
+700 SELLMQQSFHEFLE

>member
-28 TLSDHRWFIVSITG
+28 TLSDHRWFIVTITG

-101 LGETAERQDLAIKVE
+101 LGETADRQDLAIKVE
-116 PRRLPLIG
+116 PRRLPVIG

-231 AEFGLTR
+231 AEFSLTR

-384 LVAERDRLNAQ
+384 LVEERDRLNAQ

-531 LLAIKSPE
+531 LLAIK
-539 QLEELGLPVYATL
+539 
-552 PDSGG
+552 
-557 QTGLTERI
+557 
-565 RPRHSKKVQEV
+565 
-576 FRGLLA
+576 
-582 IQKPAEIAVEAL
+582 KPAEIAVEAL

-621 VGKSFVAANL
+621 VGKSFIAANL

-700 SELLMQQSFHDFLE
+700 SELLMQQSFHEFLE

>member
-11 SAGPQESDD
+11 SPGPQESDD
-20 LNLRKLVD
+20 LNLRKLID
-28 TLSDHRWFIVSITG
+28 SLSDHRWFIVTITG

-53 SQSRIYQA
+53 SQPRIYQA

-101 LGETAERQDLAIKVE
+101 LGETADRQDLAITVE
-116 PRRLPLIG
+116 PRRLPVIG

-148 LGMGEESRWQ
+148 LGMGEESHWQ
-158 NPYVWANESVR
+158 NPYVWANESLR
-169 VSRFSVPDEH
+169 IARFDVPDEH
-179 VGSEHLLRIKEE
+179 VGSEHILRIKED
-191 GNFELWLEDERV
+191 GNFELWLEDERQ
-203 LIGNVGET
+203 LIGTVGET
-211 VQDEGVGYR
+211 VQDDELGYR

-231 AEFGLTR
+231 AEFRLTR
-238 MSSLNA
+238 ISSLNA
-244 IKDLESRFE
+244 IKNLESSFE
-253 VMPRGIESGV
+253 VLPRGTESGV
-263 YELMLS
+263 YELTLN

-295 SEEAEKQIAFLGEQ
+295 SEEAEKQIAFLSEQ

-344 TRVVDVE
+344 TRVVEVE

-357 AMREADLAER
+357 AMSEADLAER

-471 LATMLVVVR
+471 LAATLVVLR

-502 TLPDSGGQ
+502 TLPDSGAQ

-517 RPRHSKKVQEVFRG
+517 RPRHSKKGQEVFRG
-531 LLAIKSPE
+531 LLAIK
-539 QLEELGLPVYATL
+539 
-552 PDSGG
+552 
-557 QTGLTERI
+557 
-565 RPRHSKKVQEV
+565 
-576 FRGLLA
+576 
-582 IQKPAEIAVEAL
+582 KPAEIAVEAL

-621 VGKSFVAANL
+621 VGKSFIAANL

-651 GHLHHAFHSKGVKGL
+651 GHLHHAFHGKGVKGL

-674 DAEEAVRHSDL
+674 DAEEAIRHSDL
-685 EGLDYVARGSVPPNP
+685 EGLDYVSRGSVPPNP

-722 VIIDTP
+722 VIVDTP

-745 SLMVVRFDSHPPGE
+745 SLMVVRFDRNPPGE

>member
-28 TLSDHRWFIVSITG
+28 TLSDHRWFIVTITG

-101 LGETAERQDLAIKVE
+101 LGETADRQDLAIKVE
-116 PRRLPLIG
+116 PRRLPVIG

-231 AEFGLTR
+231 AEFSLTR

-384 LVAERDRLNAQ
+384 LVEERDRLNAQ

-531 LLAIKSPE
+531 LLAIK
-539 QLEELGLPVYATL
+539 
-552 PDSGG
+552 
-557 QTGLTERI
+557 
-565 RPRHSKKVQEV
+565 
-576 FRGLLA
+576 
-582 IQKPAEIAVEAL
+582 KPAEIAVEAL

-700 SELLMQQSFHDFLE
+700 SELLMQQSFHEFLE
-714 AMSQCYDL
+714 VMSQCYDL

>member
-11 SAGPQESDD
+11 STGPQESDD

-28 TLSDHRWFIVSITG
+28 TLSDHRWFIVTITG

-53 SQSRIYQA
+53 SQPRIYQA

-116 PRRLPLIG
+116 PRRLPVIG

-384 LVAERDRLNAQ
+384 LVEERDRLNAQ

-531 LLAIKSPE
+531 LLAIK
-539 QLEELGLPVYATL
+539 
-552 PDSGG
+552 
-557 QTGLTERI
+557 
-565 RPRHSKKVQEV
+565 
-576 FRGLLA
+576 
-582 IQKPAEIAVEAL
+582 KPAEIAVEAL

-722 VIIDTP
+722 VIVDTP